1 MRKIYVLI
9 ATILTAIFMLSS
21 VNFVFAT
28 SADRELTNDEKAAFI
43 VRDEWTAWV
52 KSFTASLSELDKNAT
67 AKIYDDMDFYDMQYR
82 FTEKYKKV
90 PEYLDEDGKPTQ
102 KLKDM
107 IKEKRKEIS
116 GAKNYGFLC
125 FTAKANGVSIR
136 LSNASLGTIG
146 RSSDGVSFT
155 SWDGSAVSL
164 NSGDKLYVWNKSD
177 TLSNST
183 TQAQFS
189 ITGGNVEA
197 SGDAASMINFGE
209 AKQDCFRRLFYNQT
223 NLTTLPEV
231 TLTNTADRCYQEMF
245 YGCSNAKTGP
255 SSLPAENI
263 ASNAYNGMFR
273 NCSQLET
280 VPSISAKSVGESGCY
295 DMFSNCAAFKT
306 VPNLPATTLSEDC
319 YSQMFIDCSG
329 LTDASSITL
338 PALTV
343 PSGAYSVMFAGC
355 YNLVKSPMI
364 KATTMASGSLRE
376 MFGGCASLNEIH
388 IENFEGELGDPT
400 PGWVQSGVP
409 EGGTIYYPGPTTN
422 QSDSEIPIGWTK
434 VSSN

>member
-125 FTAKANGVSIR
+125 FTAKANEVSIS

-155 SWDGSAVSL
+155 AWDGTAVLL
-164 NSGDKLYVWNKSD
+164 NSGDKLYVWNKSY

-189 ITGGNVEA
+189 ISGGNVEV

-209 AKQDCFRRLFYNQT
+209 AKPYCFNKLFYNQM
-223 NLTTLPEV
+223 NLTSLPEV
-231 TLTNTADRCYQEMF
+231 SLTNTADHCYDQMF
-245 YGCSNAKTGP
+245 YGCTGAKTGP

-263 ASNAYNGMFR
+263 ASRAYNEMFSG
-273 NCSQLET
+273 CSQLET
-280 VPSISAKSVGESGCY
+280 VPSILAKSVGYYGCNY
-295 DMFSNCAAFKT
+295 MFYNCTALKVA
-306 VPNLPATTLSEDC
+306 PELPATTLNVSC
-319 YSQMFIDCSG
+319 YSAMFEGCTG
-329 LTDASSITL
+329 LVTITSTL
-338 PALTV
+338 PALTI
-343 PSGAYSVMFAGC
+343 PEGAYDGMFQGC
-355 YNLVKSPMI
+355 TTITKTPYI
-364 KATTMASGSLRE
+364 KAKTIAAGSMDL
-376 MFGGCASLNEIH
+376 MFDGCSALNEIH
-388 IENFEGELGDPT
+388 LEDYNGELTEANVGGFVFSD
-400 PGWVQSGVP
+400 VASS
-409 EGGTIYYPGPTTN
+409 GTIYYPGPTEPG
-422 QSDSEIPIGWTK
+422 SGLIPSGWTK